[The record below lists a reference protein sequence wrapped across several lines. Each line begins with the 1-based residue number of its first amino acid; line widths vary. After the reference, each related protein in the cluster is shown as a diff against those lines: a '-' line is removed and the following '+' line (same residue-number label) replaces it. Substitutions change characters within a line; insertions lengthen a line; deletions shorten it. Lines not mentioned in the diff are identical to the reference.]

1 LADEKADSATR
12 HGHVDGDDAAA
23 TTATGDPA
31 PASDVSSARAEQAPR
46 QGASPA
52 AEDVVAATLAAL
64 GRHGDTEVEVTGGGN
79 PQPSEVRADWVA
91 AVLAKAVRDG
101 RVRVYAVHPDT
112 GALLDPDDDLAT
124 AAYVPGEALKE
135 VVRARDGR
143 CRFPG
148 CTVNVRFCDL
158 DHVRPWPTG
167 PTAASNLMALCR
179 RHHRIKQ
186 MVGGCQVVCVSEV
199 GHMGLQVGVDAVGVD
214 EGELAQ
220 GCFPALDDGAF
231 DELAGGLAGAAL
243 G

>member
-1 LADEKADSATR
+1 
-12 HGHVDGDDAAA
+12 
-23 TTATGDPA
+23 
-31 PASDVSSARAEQAPR
+31 
-46 QGASPA
+46 
-52 AEDVVAATLAAL
+52 
-64 GRHGDTEVEVTGGGN
+64 
-79 PQPSEVRADWVA
+79 
-91 AVLAKAVRDG
+91 
-101 RVRVYAVHPDT
+101 VYAVHPDT

-186 MVGGCQVVCVSEV
+186 MVGWQVSLRPDATV
-199 GHMGLQVGVDAVGVD
+199 LWVDPLGRRSVTRPLDHRGRAQTPPSPRPPSHVD
-214 EGELAQ
+214 EAVRAQERDRELERSAPFSALHTVLETQTRHALARACRARTTIEGHHHRGPAQ
-220 GCFPALDDGAF
+220 GPPRGDTPWQVDLTWHTPSHATRIGTVTGTGTGDVLIEHGPLARPSY
-231 DELAGGLAGAAL
+231 DEPPF
-243 G
+243 